1 MCTYSANDFS
11 QFSPCNLKKLSAPEI
26 VDNYLKYRKN
36 KDNQF
41 LIKGTNLNDC
51 YNSLLTNES
60 TLMDSFSLK
69 PKFLR
74 DTKTDITT
82 KYNNFIEGLQNE
94 KDRRLNKYNL
104 NRMKNVDVLNIR
116 YKDTNTNFHFLS
128 TLPKFKNI
136 TQYNN
141 KARNFYSMDLAPNKG
156 SWRVGTSAKVWE
168 YRNKFEN
175 KFNF

>member
-26 VDNYLKYRKN
+26 IDNYLEYRKN

-82 KYNNFIEGLQNE
+82 KYNNFIESLQNE
-94 KDRRLNKYNL
+94 KDRRLNKYNS

-116 YKDTNTNFHFLS
+116 YQDTNTNFHFLS

-141 KARNFYSMDLAPNKG
+141 KAKNFYSMDLAPNKG
-156 SWRVGTSAKVWE
+156 SWKIGTSAKVWE
-168 YRNKFEN
+168 YRNKFDN

>member
-74 DTKTDITT
+74 DTKTDLTT
-82 KYNNFIEGLQNE
+82 
-94 KDRRLNKYNL
+94 
-104 NRMKNVDVLNIR
+104 
-116 YKDTNTNFHFLS
+116 T
-128 TLPKFKNI
+128 
-136 TQYNN
+136 
-141 KARNFYSMDLAPNKG
+141 
-156 SWRVGTSAKVWE
+156 
-168 YRNKFEN
+168 
-175 KFNF
+175 